1 MTTDLVLFTNF
12 SNQGVKYFNA
22 LSSKTKNSFLPKE
35 KILILA
41 PKTQFFLNEKSF
53 LQLSFFLYSSS
64 FCFSTS
70 GRFLYRSRLCYHFLS
85 ISFFGKIF
93 YIFHELFYYH
103 DIIFFTSY
111 NDEKFKAW
119 KKKKKKEDI
128 IVKNRRNLTRLKR
141 IYISLIVLKI

>member
-1 MTTDLVLFTNF
+1 MRFL
-12 SNQGVKYFNA
+12 QK
-22 LSSKTKNSFLPKE
+22 KKNSFLPKE

-70 GRFLYRSRLCYHFLS
+70 GRFLYRSWLYYHFLS
-85 ISFFGKIF
+85 ISFFGKIS

-111 NDEKFKAW
+111 NDKKFKAW
-119 KKKKKKEDI
+119 KRKKKEDI
-128 IVKNRRNLTRLKR
+128 IVKNVRNLTRLKG